1 MLKFIKKLFHKT
13 PTIGQMRTELKIYGM
28 DPSDKVFSTLTY
40 GELKM
45 LLRKSRRAWRKFK
58 VVADFIES
66 RENAIKRKEQQRA
79 QF

>member
-1 MLKFIKKLFHKT
+1 MFKFIQKLFPKT

-28 DPSDKVFSTLTY
+28 DLSDAVFSTLTY

-58 VVADFIES
+58 VLDDFIDG
-66 RENAIKRKEQQRA
+66 REKAIKRREQQRV

>member
-1 MLKFIKKLFHKT
+1 MFEFIKKLFPKT

-28 DPSDKVFSTLTY
+28 DLSDKVFSTLTY

-45 LLRKSRRAWRKFK
+45 LLRKTRRAWRKFK
-58 VVADFIES
+58 AIDDFVES
-66 RENAIKRKEQQRA
+66 REKAIKRKEQQKV

>member
-1 MLKFIKKLFHKT
+1 MLKFVKKLFSKA

-28 DPSDKVFSTLTY
+28 DLSDAVFSTLTY

-58 VVADFIES
+58 VIDDFVES
-66 RENAIKRKEQQRA
+66 RENAIKRKEQRRV